1 MADLPLS
8 GLNIVITRPRAQAV
22 DLARRIEQ
30 LGGTPLSFPLLEIE
44 PVGDPQALHEQL
56 SRLQQT
62 DLAIFVSPN
71 AVHYGME
78 AIRAAGGLPRSL
90 QVATV
95 GQGSARALHEQGV
108 AQVLA
113 PSGRSDSE
121 ALLALP
127 ELQQV
132 AGRRVMIF
140 RGNGGRELLGDTLR
154 ARGATV
160 EYIECYRRSK
170 PELDVAALLAR
181 QPHAV
186 AVSSSEALAHLREL
200 LGPSGRAGLMAMPL
214 FLGHER
220 IAEAARQQGWQHIYV
235 TGAGDD
241 GLLSGLVAWAH
252 DRRK

>member
-1 MADLPLS
+1 M
-8 GLNIVITRPRAQAV
+8 
-22 DLARRIEQ
+22 RRIEQ

-44 PVGDPQALHEQL
+44 PASDQQALHEQL
-56 SRLQQT
+56 SRLQQA

-71 AVHYGME
+71 AVHYGMQ
-78 AIRAAGGLPRSL
+78 AIRAAGGLPPSL
-90 QVATV
+90 QIATV
-95 GQGSARALHEQGV
+95 GQGSAKALHGQGV
-108 AQVLA
+108 SRVIA
-113 PSGRSDSE
+113 PSGRADSE

-132 AGRRVMIF
+132 AGRRVMIL

-160 EYIECYRRSK
+160 EYVECYRRSK
-170 PELDVAALLAR
+170 PELDVDALLAR
-181 QPHAV
+181 RPHAV
-186 AVSSSEALAHLREL
+186 AVSSSEALAHLWEL
-200 LGPSGRAGLMAMPL
+200 PGPSGRDGLAAMPL
-214 FLGHER
+214 FVGHER

-241 GLLSGLVAWAH
+241 GLLSGLVAWAN

>member
-8 GLNIVITRPRAQAV
+8 GLTIVITRPRAQAV
-22 DLARRIEQ
+22 DLLRRIEQ
-30 LGGTPLSFPLLEIE
+30 LGGAPFSFPLLEIE
-44 PVGDPQALHEQL
+44 PASDPQALHEQL
-56 SRLQQT
+56 SRLQQA

-78 AIRAAGGLPRSL
+78 AIRAAGGLPPSL
-90 QVATV
+90 LIATV
-95 GQGSARALHEQGV
+95 GQGSAKALHEQGV
-108 AQVLA
+108 SRVIA
-113 PSGRSDSE
+113 PSGRADSE

-132 AGRRVMIF
+132 AGRRVMIL
-140 RGNGGRELLGDTLR
+140 RGNGGRELLGDTLG

-160 EYIECYRRSK
+160 EYVACYRRSK
-170 PELDVAALLAR
+170 PALDVDALLAR

-186 AVSSSEALAHLREL
+186 AVSSSEALTHLREL
-200 LGPSGRAGLMAMPL
+200 PGPSVRDKLMAVPL
-214 FLGHER
+214 FVGHAR